1 MVRSI
6 AVSEFAVETVVNR
19 SRFVCTLYRVADE
32 VGARERIAAHR
43 RARWDASH
51 HCTAYVLDSGA
62 IVRSSDD
69 GEPAGTAGA
78 PMLEVLRGRGLSE
91 VLAVVTRYFGGVKL
105 GAGGLVRAY
114 GQAVSAAVEGAGT
127 VALADWK
134 RLLVGVGYGRAGS
147 VEGLLRAREDVRLAE
162 VSFGAAGVVFDLACA
177 DEVDLRAWF
186 AAQTGGG
193 AEVEDA
199 GSVRVE
205 LPAVPV
211 DGSPPP
217 PRMESP

>member
-1 MVRSI
+1 MRTI
-6 AVSEFAVETVVNR
+6 AVSEFTAETVVNR
-19 SRFVCTLYRVADE
+19 SRFVCTLYRVADDA
-32 VGARERIAAHR
+32 GARERIAAHR
-43 RARWDASH
+43 KSHWDATH
-51 HCTAYVLDSGA
+51 NCTAYVLESGE
-62 IVRSSDD
+62 IERSADD

-78 PMLEVLRGRGLSE
+78 PMLEVLRGRGLTG

-134 RLLVGVGYGRAGS
+134 RLLVGVEYGPAGS
-147 VEGLLRAREDVRLAE
+147 VEGLLRARDDVRLTE
-162 VSFGAAGVVFDLACA
+162 VSFGAAEVVFDLACA
-177 DEVDLRAWF
+177 DEAALRAWL
-186 AAQTGGG
+186 AAQTGGR

-205 LPAVPV
+205 LP
-211 DGSPPP
+211 S
-217 PRMESP
+217 MESP